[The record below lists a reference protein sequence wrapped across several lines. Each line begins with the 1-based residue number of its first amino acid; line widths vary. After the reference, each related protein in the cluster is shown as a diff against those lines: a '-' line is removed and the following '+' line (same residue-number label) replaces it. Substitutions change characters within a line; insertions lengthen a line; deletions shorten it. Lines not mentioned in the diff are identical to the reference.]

1 MKFSFRT
8 TILLAA
14 GLASHAYGG
23 SVKTIFVIAMENH
36 NWTQPATQV
45 SPAQIF
51 ANPAAPYINSL
62 VTPGN
67 PNAAQASF
75 ASNKL
80 NSGVGVHPSAPNYIW
95 AEGGSNFG
103 VLNDNNPFGSGGSN
117 QTTTNSLSNFL
128 QKAGKTWRSYQE
140 DTDVSL
146 TNNQPVPLS
155 QYTVPLVGISG
166 NFTTGTN
173 IYNGSNQYNYAP
185 KHNPMAY
192 FTTTNGGNDM
202 TTTNPFAHNYA
213 PLQQL
218 TTDLASNTVA
228 QYNWISPDQFNDA
241 HSALTAGFTYHGTH
255 YTGDLAAIAQGDN
268 FLSIL
273 VPQIMASQAYQND
286 GAIII
291 WWDETEGGDD
301 ATRTLSEIVIS
312 PDAKGN
318 AYSNN
323 ILYTHSSDLLTMQ
336 EIFSVGPC
344 LLGACS
350 ATDLSDLF
358 KPGAILDIYTGL
370 QNPTF
375 AGTPGKCP
383 TSWICSG
390 SPDPGFSPYAPTTNQ
405 YAAPIFPTMAYSP
418 TIYGGSGVIR
428 QLTSMTWQ
436 GGATYTF
443 NLGTGLPL
451 HEPDG
456 VTLVAGWPGT
466 QGAARL
472 YLTMGT
478 GYGQVA
484 AFDIPSPAP
493 GGFSNLPITFTLP
506 TNSPAIGQAIGVMIY
521 VSAPSGYSANFS
533 IMP

>member
-1 MKFSFRT
+1 MKLSFRT
-8 TILLAA
+8 TILLTA
-14 GLASHAYGG
+14 GLACQAYGG

-36 NWTQPATQV
+36 NWTQPSTQT

-51 ANPAAPYINSL
+51 GNPAAPYVNSL

-67 PNAAQASF
+67 PNAAQTSY
-75 ASNKL
+75 ASNYL
-80 NSGVGVHPSAPNYIW
+80 NSGIGVHPSAPNYIW
-95 AEGGSNFG
+95 AEAGSNLGIF
-103 VLNDNNPFGSGGSN
+103 NDNNPFGTGGSN
-117 QTTTNSLSNFL
+117 QTTLNSLSNFL
-128 QKAGKTWRSYQE
+128 QKSGKTWRSYQE
-140 DTDVSL
+140 DIDVTL
-146 TNNQPVPLS
+146 TNNQPLPLN

-173 IYNGSNQYNYAP
+173 AYNGSNQYNYAP
-185 KHNPMAY
+185 KHNPMVY
-192 FTTTNGGNDM
+192 FTTTNGGNDA
-202 TTTNPFAHNYA
+202 TTSNPFAHNYV

-218 TTDLASNTVA
+218 ATDLASNTVA
-228 QYNWISPDQFNDA
+228 QYNWITPDQYNDM
-241 HSALTAGFTYHGTH
+241 HTGLTAGFTYHGTP
-255 YTGDLAAIAQGDN
+255 YTGDQAGVAQGDN
-268 FLSIL
+268 FLSIV
-273 VPQIMASQAYQND
+273 VPQIMASQAYKND
-286 GAIII
+286 GAIVI

-301 ATRTLSEIVIS
+301 PGRTLGEIIIS

-318 AYSNN
+318 AYTNN
-323 ILYTHSSDLLTMQ
+323 ILYSHSSDLLTMQ
-336 EIFSVGPC
+336 EVFSVGPC
-344 LLGACS
+344 LLGACT

-358 KPGAILDIYTGL
+358 KPGAILDIYTFL

-375 AGTPGKCP
+375 SGTPGTCP

-390 SPDPGFSPYAPTTNQ
+390 SPAPGFSPYAPTTSQ
-405 YAAPIFPTMAYSP
+405 YASPIFPTMAYSP
-418 TIYGGSGVIR
+418 TVYGGSGVMR

-506 TNSPAIGQAIGVMIY
+506 TNSPAIGQAIGVMLY